1 MAGSTSG
8 GGPST
13 AGGGPTAAQ
22 RRVIDAADPAT
33 GRLRGASAQL
43 TALVRLGLA
52 FRHPRPPHDCYL
64 TPAGRR
70 LRDQPET
77 ASASPPG
84 PDAAEG
90 DAVRAAP
97 AEPSR
102 TGVFAARLGG
112 ESDAPARTAEVRGAW
127 QGLLELR
134 RMTNPDGSVDR
145 PCGWE
150 RSHLPQAAAIA
161 LEAAGCRPA
170 GPGAEGYRVEP
181 SAQPEA
187 VEVRTADPALLGAC
201 EETLN
206 ASGWHA
212 GAYSEPRTGV
222 RYLVA
227 SPRRR

>member
-1 MAGSTSG
+1 VAESAT
-8 GGPST
+8 
-13 AGGGPTAAQ
+13 GGGPTPAQ
-22 RRVIDAADPAT
+22 RRVIEAADPST
-33 GRLRGASAQL
+33 GRLKGTSAQL
-43 TALVRLGLA
+43 AALVRLGLA
-52 FRHPRPPHDCYL
+52 FRHSRPPHDCYL

-70 LRDQPET
+70 LRDR
-77 ASASPPG
+77 PP
-84 PDAAEG
+84 
-90 DAVRAAP
+90 AAP
-97 AEPSR
+97 ASAPRSENGTPGDAGRAEPAAAR
-102 TGVFAARLGG
+102 PGVFAARLGG

-134 RMTNPDGSVDR
+134 RMTNHDASLDR
-145 PCGWE
+145 PCDWE

-170 GPGAEGYRVEP
+170 GPGSEGYHVGP

-187 VEVRTADPALLGAC
+187 VEVRTADPVLLGAC
-201 EETLN
+201 EEALN

-212 GAYSEPRTGV
+212 GAYGEPRTGV